1 MNLEDKLAHFSKF
14 CITDARSKAD
24 KIIADYQDALDK
36 AFEEYKHDENRRAAM
51 QLNIEAEKIKREG
64 NRRIS
69 IEQTALKKQIGMEHE
84 KLKEAV
90 FCELTQRLDEFM
102 KTPAYNKL
110 IEAQIQAVLDFADSD
125 TAEIYID
132 PKDEA
137 MLDGLVQK
145 YGNIL
150 RLSKDSFIGGT
161 KAVIAAKNILIDNS
175 FAKKLDDAR
184 ESSKLELGGAFNG

>member
-69 IEQTALKKQIGMEHE
+69 IEDRFKKTDRH
-84 KLKEAV
+84 
-90 FCELTQRLDEFM
+90 
-102 KTPAYNKL
+102 
-110 IEAQIQAVLDFADSD
+110 
-125 TAEIYID
+125 
-132 PKDEA
+132 
-137 MLDGLVQK
+137 
-145 YGNIL
+145 
-150 RLSKDSFIGGT
+150 GT
-161 KAVIAAKNILIDNS
+161 
-175 FAKKLDDAR
+175 
-184 ESSKLELGGAFNG
+184 